1 MTDADVIVVGG
12 GPAGSAAAIALAR
25 AGRRVL
31 LLEREAGP
39 VHKVCG
45 EFLSG
50 EAADALRALG
60 VDLGALGAL
69 PLATVGLAD
78 DRRSAD
84 APLPF
89 PAFAVSRLTL
99 DAALLDRARRAGAAV
114 RTGVAVR
121 AIEPAGAGVR
131 VRTADGTVVQAPR
144 VLLATGKHDLRD
156 WRRTAPAPRFAD
168 TVGWKMHLRLAPDAA
183 AAVAGRTELHLLRD
197 GGYAGLQPAGEG
209 AADLCAAN
217 LCVLVPASGGRTFAD
232 VLAGLAAGRSP
243 LARRLLGA
251 RPAWPRA
258 LAVAGTPYGHLAPV
272 AAPAVW
278 RLGDQAAV
286 TPSLT
291 GDGMAIALHS
301 GRVAAAVLLA
311 GGGADGYDRALRA
324 LVRPQLSRALLA
336 QRVLETAAGR
346 RSVLAIAAV
355 WPGLLSAAAS
365 ATRLEVGQ
373 CA

>member
-1 MTDADVIVVGG
+1 MTDADVIVAGG

-60 VDLGALGAL
+60 VDPAALGAL

-78 DRRSAD
+78 DQRSAA

-99 DAALLDRARRAGAAV
+99 DAALLDMARRAGADV

-121 AIEPAGAGVR
+121 SIDPTAGAVR
-131 VRTADGTVVQAPR
+131 VRAADGTVAGASR
-144 VLLATGKHDLRD
+144 LLLATGKHDLRD
-156 WRRTAPAPRFAD
+156 WRRTAPVPRIAD
-168 TVGWKMHLRLAPDAA
+168 TVGWKMHLRLTPSAA
-183 AAVAGRTELHLLRD
+183 AALAGRTELHLLPG
-197 GGYAGLQPAGEG
+197 GGYAGLQPAEAG
-209 AADLCAAN
+209 AAN
-217 LCVLVPASGGRTFAD
+217 LCALVPAPAGRGFAD
-232 VLAGLAAGRSP
+232 LLARLVVGRSP
-243 LARRLLGA
+243 LARRLAGA
-251 RPAWPRA
+251 APAWPRA
-258 LAVAGTPYGHLAPV
+258 LAVSGTPYGHFAPV
-272 AAPAVW
+272 AAPSVW

-301 GRVAAAVLLA
+301 GRVAAETLLA
-311 GGGADGYDRALRA
+311 GGEADGYDRALRA

-346 RSVLAIAAV
+346 RTVLALASL
-355 WPGLLSAAAS
+355 WPGLLSAAAA
-365 ATRLEVGQ
+365 ATRLEVAQ
-373 CA
+373 PL